1 MIVNK
6 SVLKDVD
13 RVGVEKLTLTNFRS
27 YDNAKIETSLRPVVL
42 CGPNGAG
49 KTNVLEALSYLMP
62 GKGMRSAR
70 LSDITLRKKTD
81 SEADYNSRLWSV
93 FAKVSRGDE
102 ELNVGTGVE
111 KIASPDGNYSE
122 RRIVKINGEQAK
134 SQGELG
140 NVLTTVWLTP
150 AMDRLFK
157 GGSAPRRSFLDRLVY
172 AFDTEHAKR
181 TAAYEH
187 SLKEWTKLLKEG
199 RKDGRWLSAL
209 EQNMGEQGIAVAAA
223 RREHVARLE
232 KFLNPDA
239 ENIFP
244 RAEIKLDGL
253 VETWLDT
260 MPALEAEEKLKEQFV
275 KNRNLVAMN
284 NNVSPD
290 GVHKSDLQVLHKDK
304 GLPAETCSTG
314 EQKALLIAIILAQ
327 ATSQALNKGFAPI
340 LLLDEVAAHLDE
352 KRRDALFDRVC
363 NLNAQAWITG
373 TDVDMFKKL
382 QERADFFHVED
393 AKLKRI
399 V

>member
-1 MIVNK
+1 MVANK
-6 SVLKDVD
+6 SILKDVD
-13 RVGVEKLTLTNFRS
+13 RVGVEKLTLTNFRC
-27 YDNAKIETSLRPVVL
+27 YETAKIETSLRPVVL

-49 KTNVLEALSYLMP
+49 KTNILEALSYLMP
-62 GKGMRSAR
+62 GKGMRSAK
-70 LSDITLRKKTD
+70 LSDVTLLKKSD
-81 SEADYNSRLWSV
+81 SGIVPASRLWSV
-93 FAKVSRGDE
+93 FAKVNRGDE

-111 KIASPDGNYSE
+111 RISNIEGHYSE

-140 NVLTTVWLTP
+140 NILTTVWLTP

-172 AFDTEHAKR
+172 AFDSEHAKR
-181 TAAYEH
+181 TASYEH

-199 RKDGRWLSAL
+199 SKDGRWLGAL

-223 RREHVARLE
+223 RREHVARLD
-232 KFLNPDA
+232 KFLNPD
-239 ENIFP
+239 EKNVFP
-244 RAEIKLDGL
+244 RAKIKLDGL
-253 VETWLDT
+253 VETWLDN
-260 MPALEAEEKLKEQFV
+260 MPALEAEEKLKQQFF
-275 KNRNLVAMN
+275 NARRLVAMN

-290 GVHKSDLQVLHKDK
+290 GVHKSDLQVFHQEK

-314 EQKALLIAIILAQ
+314 EQKALLIAIVLAQ